1 MAADTLFSAVGF
13 HAPALNTTVLN
24 TTVFNAP
31 IFNEPVFYAPV
42 GYSPWWP
49 LAGIALLLLCLGWCA
64 WVWISTRVGATAS
77 VPEFSAPRN
86 PETVRHKYW
95 ALITDI
101 EHRHDGG
108 QLDGRSAHLELS
120 LVLRTFVQ
128 EMTGLRAQRMTL
140 AEPRAHQVSEHQ
152 LPLVA
157 DAVERWY
164 PAQFGAGAGA
174 VKGADAGT
182 PSVASSAQQ
191 AREVVGQWR

>member
-1 MAADTLFSAVGF
+1 MAADTIFPAAGF
-13 HAPALNTTVLN
+13 QTPVLN
-24 TTVFNAP
+24 TTVFNVP

-64 WVWISTRVGATAS
+64 WVWISTRVGATAG

-108 QLDGRSAHLELS
+108 QLDGRSAHRELS
-120 LVLRTFVQ
+120 LALRTFVQ

-140 AEPRAHQVSEHQ
+140 AELRAHQVGEHQ

-174 VKGADAGT
+174 GAGT
-182 PSVASSAQQ
+182 HSVASSAQQ